1 MLQAFYFLQLFLF
14 SENKKGAEPAR
25 KSRQPCAFCF
35 DCKLLKNAYFA
46 ILTNSLQINVIIY
59 RLFNIL
65 LHLDCINGRAVNARV
80 AVCAGIVLASK
91 AHPTKP
97 TAALDMYAA
106 VYKADGRAYL
116 YAVDLLAVNA
126 RVAVCTRAAVFDLRE
141 PTAALEMN
149 AIINIAVFGIDFKSF
164 HRLSKVARVVLAV
177 FYLREPMAP
186 RVCGIR
192 QIARAG
198 GLWLTRLGCRL

>member
-1 MLQAFYFLQLFLF
+1 M
-14 SENKKGAEPAR
+14 
-25 KSRQPCAFCF
+25 
-35 DCKLLKNAYFA
+35 
-46 ILTNSLQINVIIY
+46 IIY

-177 FYLREPMAP
+177 FTCGSQWLPAYAEYVRSPVQVGFGLLGLDVGFDGVLAEPSFA
-186 RVCGIR
+186 
-192 QIARAG
+192 
-198 GLWLTRLGCRL
+198 LTLAAISA